1 MCFAMSGAGWMS
13 DEHNKSVPA
22 AAQKVGP
29 CHAEAQ
35 RYGIEDL
42 KEIMTRLRDPET
54 GCPWDQKQDFKSISP
69 YTIEEAYEVV
79 DAIDQGDR
87 VALCDELGDLL
98 FQVIYHAEMAREEQS
113 FAFDDVVHAISAKLI
128 RRHPHVFGTE
138 TLHSDDEIRE
148 MWERVKQEEKAGAGV
163 EDGAACPSLLADVP
177 VGLPGLTR
185 ALKLQKKAARVGFD
199 WPSTTPVLE
208 KLEEEL
214 EELRAE
220 LQAETLEGTAGPANK
235 EKIAEEFGDML
246 FVMANLARHLRID
259 PEAALRGANEKFCR
273 RFHHIEVEL
282 AGASKPLSE
291 ASLEEME
298 ALWDEAKAL
307 EKGRS

>member
-1 MCFAMSGAGWMS
+1 MSGERYAGEPVAGEIAGLGG
-13 DEHNKSVPA
+13 DDA
-22 AAQKVGP
+22 G
-29 CHAEAQ
+29 
-35 RYGIEDL
+35 RYDIEDL

-54 GCPWDQKQDFKSISP
+54 GCPWDQRQDFKSISP

-79 DAIDQGDR
+79 DAIDTGDR
-87 VALCDELGDLL
+87 AALCDELGDLL
-98 FQVIYHAEMAREEQS
+98 FQVIYHAEMAREEES
-113 FAFDDVVHAISAKLI
+113 FAFDDVVHAISAKLM
-128 RRHPHVFGTE
+128 RRHPHVFGSE
-138 TLHSDDEIRE
+138 TLASDEEIRE
-148 MWERVKQEEKAGAGV
+148 MWERVKLEEKAAAGTLGD
-163 EDGAACPSLLADVP
+163 ETLDAPSLLAGVP

-214 EELRAE
+214 EEFRAE
-220 LQAETLEGTAGPANK
+220 LMTETINGADDETGGLANRD
-235 EKIAEEFGDML
+235 KIAEEFGDML

-273 RFHHIEVEL
+273 RFHHIEVAL
-282 AGASKPLSE
+282 ARASRSPGD
-291 ASLEEME
+291 ASLDEME

-307 EKGRS
+307 ENG